1 MIKMKCIVAATSVFV
16 AAVTAVAASAHSV
29 DLFIGTQ
36 GVGNVT
42 PAAAWPF
49 GLVQAGPDTSAAPEV
64 FRPDKA
70 HCGGYHFSDKWLWRF
85 SQTHISGTGVN
96 SLGDFGILPIS
107 GNFDAKEKPVI
118 LLKQSERAEPG
129 YYAVDVDEGGR
140 HVGCEIAAL
149 CHTAVYRFRFPA
161 GERDAQLLVDLD
173 WGFGRPRVE
182 PGGGTWGKF
191 FANSRIIMRKDPSGT
206 VKGGHKMW
214 LWCGYEYHFAMKASV
229 PVKSM
234 KTLREPDG
242 ARGGIHLISFG
253 EIPGGEL
260 VVRLA
265 LSAKSA
271 DDAERNMNAES
282 PEGDFEKAK
291 VQSAAAWNDRLS
303 CLELADDTAP
313 GVRRGLM
320 TALYRTMVQP
330 NLQSDVHD
338 SRPFY
343 STLSLWDT
351 FRAAH
356 PLYTIIAPEI
366 VPAVVDSMLVQ
377 CERQGYLPIWAL
389 GGSDNHCMIGH
400 HAVPV
405 IVDAYLKGLLPQE
418 WSDRAYRA
426 VRQSL
431 TVNHH
436 PTSVATWGLLK
447 EDWDV
452 LDKYGYYPFDKLRGT
467 YENRVVSGESVART
481 YECAYDDAC
490 AARFAAALGKTED
503 AAFFRRRSCSW
514 TNVFDATIGYA
525 RGKDSR
531 GRWREP
537 FCKYDC
543 GSGPWNDNDFCEG
556 GSCQYTWHVM
566 HDPVAL
572 VEALGGKAK
581 AGERLDGLFADKP
594 PGPEDKGF
602 NYDISGCIGQYV
614 HGNEPSHHIAYFYAY
629 TDRPEKAGPALRRIF
644 ETMYVDRPDGLCG
657 NDDCGQMSAWYL
669 FAALGFYPFDPC
681 GGEYVIGA
689 PQVAGAVLRLPNG
702 RTLRIRE
709 NGFSREHPCVKSV
722 ALNGRPIRDGVIRHG
737 EVMAGGELV
746 FEMGKGRD

>member
-1 MIKMKCIVAATSVFV
+1 MA
-16 AAVTAVAASAHSV
+16 
-29 DLFIGTQ
+29 
-36 GVGNVT
+36 
-42 PAAAWPF
+42 
-49 GLVQAGPDTSAAPEV
+49 
-64 FRPDKA
+64 
-70 HCGGYHFSDKWLWRF
+70 Y
-85 SQTHISGTGVN
+85 SGT
-96 SLGDFGILPIS
+96 
-107 GNFDAKEKPVI
+107 
-118 LLKQSERAEPG
+118 LLKINGTTINGLSG
-129 YYAVDVDEGGR
+129 YKIGYN
-140 HVGCEIAAL
+140 
-149 CHTAVYRFRFPA
+149 
-161 GERDAQLLVDLD
+161 
-173 WGFGRPRVE
+173 
-182 PGGGTWGKF
+182 K
-191 FANSRIIMRKDPSGT
+191 
-206 VKGGHKMW
+206 
-214 LWCGYEYHFAMKASV
+214 LWK
-229 PVKSM
+229 
-234 KTLREPDG
+234 
-242 ARGGIHLISFG
+242 
-253 EIPGGEL
+253 
-260 VVRLA
+260 
-265 LSAKSA
+265 
-271 DDAERNMNAES
+271 DAERNMNAES

-490 AARFAAALGKTED
+490 AARFAAALGKAED

-514 TNVFDATIGYA
+514 TT
-525 RGKDSR
+525 
-531 GRWREP
+531 RW
-537 FCKYDC
+537 
-543 GSGPWNDNDFCEG
+543 S
-556 GSCQYTWHVM
+556 T
-566 HDPVAL
+566 
-572 VEALGGKAK
+572 
-581 AGERLDGLFADKP
+581 
-594 PGPEDKGF
+594 
-602 NYDISGCIGQYV
+602 
-614 HGNEPSHHIAYFYAY
+614 
-629 TDRPEKAGPALRRIF
+629 RR
-644 ETMYVDRPDGLCG
+644 R
-657 NDDCGQMSAWYL
+657 SAW
-669 FAALGFYPFDPC
+669 
-681 GGEYVIGA
+681 
-689 PQVAGAVLRLPNG
+689 AGTPR
-702 RTLRIRE
+702 
-709 NGFSREHPCVKSV
+709 HP
-722 ALNGRPIRDGVIRHG
+722 
-737 EVMAGGELV
+737 
-746 FEMGKGRD
+746 